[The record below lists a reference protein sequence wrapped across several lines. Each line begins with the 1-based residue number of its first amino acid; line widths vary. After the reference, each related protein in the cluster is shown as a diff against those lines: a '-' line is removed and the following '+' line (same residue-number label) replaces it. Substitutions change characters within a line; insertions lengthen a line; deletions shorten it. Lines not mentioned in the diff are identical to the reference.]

1 MHHDQQGNVSVCTHH
16 SVSPSH
22 LHGAVAEELLDVFSR
37 TGCGHA
43 LGVGATDV
51 PIGKSEEGGTAVK
64 KENHLNTHVQNECG
78 CMCTWSCVSP
88 TPFYF
93 IYCVVLFVLECF
105 YDERMEPARIAL
117 FFNSVDLCTKTKTF

>member
-1 MHHDQQGNVSVCTHH
+1 MTNREMCVSVCTHR

-22 LHGAVAEELLDVFSR
+22 LHRAVAEELLDVFSR

-64 KENHLNTHVQNECG
+64 KNHLNTHVKNECVS
-78 CMCTWSCVSP
+78 MCTWSCV

-93 IYCVVLFVLECF
+93 IYYVVLFVLECF

-117 FFNSVDLCTKTKTF
+117 F